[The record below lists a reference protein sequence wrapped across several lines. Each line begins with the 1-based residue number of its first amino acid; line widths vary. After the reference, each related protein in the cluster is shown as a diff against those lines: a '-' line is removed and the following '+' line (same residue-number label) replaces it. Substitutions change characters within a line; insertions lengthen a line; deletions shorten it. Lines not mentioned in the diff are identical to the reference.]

1 MFAQPFPESGR
12 ILVTLLAWEFF
23 PLLGGKSAGRAVTE
37 LARWR
42 SWQPV
47 SSPWTV
53 RGAVQFGATGR
64 GHAGASRSAPSSAQ
78 ALCSPSPSLPRGASS
93 PCVVGGMGR
102 SGARCTC
109 LCATEARPRGRASCH
124 GLCRR
129 TGVLFMRF
137 LPPYI
142 VISYG
147 MFPSNKI
154 TFDSNLIL
162 LSCAW
167 RVLVPRWAGLAT
179 NLASMASL
187 GL

>member
-93 PCVVGGMGR
+93 PCVVGAWAGQVPVAPVFVPQKLGR
-102 SGARCTC
+102 EVERPVMVFAVVLAFF
-109 LCATEARPRGRASCH
+109 LCGF
-124 GLCRR
+124 CRR
-129 TGVLFMRF
+129 
-137 LPPYI
+137 
-142 VISYG
+142 
-147 MFPSNKI
+147 
-154 TFDSNLIL
+154 IL
-162 LSCAW
+162 
-167 RVLVPRWAGLAT
+167 
-179 NLASMASL
+179 
-187 GL
+187 